1 MPMYD
6 LKCSD
11 CDTIFEVFCKFSDKE
26 KQECPSCK
34 STKSEPHHSQMM
46 IGDPIRLGVRKIDDG
61 FREVLSRIGNANG
74 IRANLTD
81 KLSRK

>member
-6 LKCSD
+6 LKCSE
-11 CDTIFEVFCKFSDKE
+11 CNTIFEVFCKFSDKE
-26 KQECPSCK
+26 NPECPSCK
-34 STKSEPHHSQMM
+34 STKSETHHSQMM

-74 IRANLTD
+74 IKANLTD